1 MSIDSVL
8 ISKSPGEIRV
18 ALLEQGRLVELLV
31 SRTGQESAL
40 GNVYLGRVEA
50 VKKGIEAAFVDIGL
64 GRSGFLGL
72 AEARPAGPRNGNERD
87 SIGDY
92 VNEGDAALVQV
103 QRDPVEDKGAKLTTH
118 INLAGVNLVFRPG
131 QTGVNVS
138 RRITDENDR
147 QRLGAVIEGLAPE
160 DGGFIVRTAAAAV
173 DDEALK
179 REVAGLMKRWAD
191 IRKKRANA
199 RAPAALFA
207 EPGVAILALRDQGRG
222 VERIITDDTGMAAE
236 IGAFLEAE
244 MPGRE
249 RAVESHNGAEPLFQS
264 FGIEEQI
271 DEALSPVLD
280 LPGGGSLIIS
290 QTPALCAIDV
300 NSGGADVGAGGGAGG
315 GAKEKTALA
324 VNLEAAEMAARQI
337 RLRNISGLI
346 VVDFVPLRDDAK
358 KRQVLETLR
367 RAMADDP
374 QGPHVIGHTR
384 MGLVEVTRRRQ
395 GVSLLELLGGGG
407 NGPEGPVKS
416 ALTWGLEAL
425 AQVLRQ
431 GQGQSVGL
439 ELRASP
445 AVIKALKSTNGPGPA
460 AAAVVE
466 ERLGLAITLSPD
478 HDLADGQFDIAA
490 KKNG

>member
-1 MSIDSVL
+1 MSIDGVL

-50 VKKGIEAAFVDIGL
+50 VKKGIDAAFVDIGL
-64 GRSGFLGL
+64 GRSGFLGV
-72 AEARPAGPRNGNERD
+72 AEARPAGPRKGNERD

-92 VNEGDAALVQV
+92 VNEGDAVLVQV
-103 QRDPVEDKGAKLTTH
+103 QRDPVEDKGAKLTAH
-118 INLAGVNLVFRPG
+118 INLAGVNLVFRPE
-131 QTGVNVS
+131 QPGVNVS

-179 REVAGLMKRWAD
+179 QEVAALMSRWAD

-207 EPGVAILALRDQGRG
+207 EPGVAISALRDQGQG
-222 VERIITDDTGMAAE
+222 VERIIVDDPGMAAE

-249 RAVESHNGAEPLFQS
+249 RAVEFHSGADPLFVT

-271 DEALSPVLD
+271 DEALSLVIELA
-280 LPGGGSLIIS
+280 GGGSLIIS

-300 NSGGADVGAGGGAGG
+300 NSGGTDG

-324 VNLEAAEMAARQI
+324 VNLEAVVAAARQI

-346 VVDFVPLRDDAK
+346 VVDFIPLKDDAN
-358 KRQVLETLR
+358 KRQILDTLR

-395 GVSLLELLGGGG
+395 GLSLLELLGGAG
-407 NGPEGPVKS
+407 NEAGGPVKS

-431 GQGQSVGL
+431 GRGQSVGL

-445 AVIKALKSTNGPGPA
+445 AVIKALKAADGPGPA

-466 ERLGLAITLSPD
+466 ERLGLAVTLSPD

>member
-1 MSIDSVL
+1 MSIDRVL

-50 VKKGIEAAFVDIGL
+50 VKKGIDAGFVDIGL
-64 GRSGFLGL
+64 GRSGFLGV

-92 VNEGDAALVQV
+92 LNEGDAVLVQV

-118 INLAGVNLVFRPG
+118 VNLAGVNLVFRPE
-131 QTGVNVS
+131 QPGVNIS
-138 RRITDENDR
+138 RRIADENDR
-147 QRLGAVIEGLAPE
+147 QRLVTVMEALAPE
-160 DGGFIVRTAAAAV
+160 GSGFIVRTAAAAV
-173 DDEALK
+173 EDEALEK
-179 REVAGLMKRWAD
+179 EAEALISTWAD
-191 IRKKRANA
+191 IRKGRANA
-199 RAPAALFA
+199 RAPAALFTG
-207 EPGVAILALRDQGRG
+207 PGVAICALRDLGQE
-222 VERIITDDTGMAAE
+222 VEKIITDDTDMAAE
-236 IGAFLEAE
+236 IGAFLGTDKAILE
-244 MPGRE
+244 MHG
-249 RAVESHNGAEPLFQS
+249 GAEPLFDTY
-264 FGIEEQI
+264 GLEEQT
-271 DEALSPVLD
+271 DAALSPVVE

-300 NSGGADVGAGGGAGG
+300 NSGGADGGAGG

-324 VNLEAAEMAARQI
+324 VNLEAAAAAARQI

-346 VVDFVPLRDDAK
+346 VVDFVPLRDDAN
-358 KRQVLETLR
+358 KRRVLETLR

-395 GVSLLELLGGGG
+395 GVSLLELLGGAG
-407 NGPEGPVKS
+407 NGPGGPVKS

-431 GQGQSVGL
+431 GRGQSVGL

-445 AVIKALKSTNGPGPA
+445 AVIKALKAAGGPGPA
-460 AAAVVE
+460 AVAVVE

-490 KKNG
+490 NRNG